1 MSKTDSIELLVCTS
15 CRAGRAELDNEKRQ
29 GTVLFEAIK
38 QEALP
43 ENIKLTAVSCLA
55 NCDHGC
61 SIVLR
66 GENRWTYVYGNLDPA
81 QHIETILNGASRY
94 LDAADGRVPWRERP
108 EHFRKNCIARI
119 PPIEAAS

>member
-15 CRAGRAELDNEKRQ
+15 CRAGRAEPDNGKRQ

-43 ENIKLTAVSCLA
+43 ESIKLTAVSCLA
-55 NCDHGC
+55 NCDRGC

-81 QHIETILNGASRY
+81 QDVETILNGASRY